1 MTYSAIPLQKAPP
14 GARKVRP
21 GGPRSMNRFRLAV
34 LGVSLAVLPVSAH
47 AKVFE
52 LPEENPAITV
62 TLPDAWSPE
71 EIDKGAQATSPDSS
85 IYVALE
91 IEKAKDTQKAVQDAL
106 VWLRKKGVKFD
117 QSSQRRKEGEING
130 LPVVQLE
137 FDGKDNDGPTSVALS
152 VFVLSSERIGIL
164 TFWGSPKG
172 QKKYANQ
179 LETVLKS
186 FQPLSQSGPKAA
198 TTAPDGAPASASRAP
213 AAATVADLETQENA
227 TAAVWERLPFSSRHA
242 MFVNR
247 KANAYGD
254 YDARS
259 SNVFEP
265 DETLFTYFEPL
276 GYAWAAKGDGYRFG
290 ISIDFE
296 ILSTDGKILTGQ
308 KGVLK
313 QELDSHYRNR
323 EFYVNTDVGMRGY
336 PAGNYVLAYIVHDL
350 VNGRTTRVELPLTIK
365 GTAAEA
371 K

>member
-1 MTYSAIPLQKAPP
+1 
-14 GARKVRP
+14 
-21 GGPRSMNRFRLAV
+21 MNRFRLAV
-34 LGVSLAVLPVSAH
+34 LGVSLAVLPVAAH

-52 LPEENPAITV
+52 LPEEKPAITV

-71 EIDKGAQATSPDSS
+71 EIEKGAQANSPDGS
-85 IYVALE
+85 IFVSLE
-91 IEKAKDTQKAVQDAL
+91 IEKAKDTQKAVLDAI

-137 FDGKDNDGPTSVALS
+137 FDGNDNDGPTSVALS
-152 VFVLSSERIGIL
+152 IFVLSSERIGIL

-186 FQPLSQSGPKAA
+186 LQPLGQLGPKAA
-198 TTAPDGAPASASRAP
+198 TTAPSSAPASVSQAP
-213 AAATVADLETQENA
+213 ATATVADLETQENA

-247 KANAYGD
+247 GANAYGD

-265 DETLFTYFEPL
+265 GEKLLTYLEPL

-290 ISIDFE
+290 VSIDFE

-308 KGVLK
+308 KGILK

-323 EFYVNTDVGMRGY
+323 EFFVNSTMSMDGA
-336 PAGNYVLAYIVHDL
+336 PAGNYVLAYILHDL
-350 VNGRTTRVELPLTIK
+350 VNGRTTRVEQPFTIK
-365 GTAAEA
+365 GTAAET